1 MDGKSLLQKNI
12 TNNKTIIKFT
22 DELREWFFLG
32 EWRNISKILISKTS
46 MICAYRKVQRP
57 TVCLT

>member
-1 MDGKSLLQKNI
+1 VQKRETDREKLMDGKSLLQKNI

-32 EWRNISKILISKTS
+32 E
-46 MICAYRKVQRP
+46 
-57 TVCLT
+57 